1 MKRKNKTMIKR
12 IQKKAQI
19 QSQIFIY
26 VFALLIISL
35 ILFFGVKAI
44 SKFKGDT
51 DKVALGSFVTDLNSK
66 IRSVTSEYDSI
77 QEVNLDLPKQFKQ
90 VCFTDKDTQASE
102 VSIPIIKNYIQD
114 NSKSNVFI
122 LKEQNILEQELK
134 TGEIN
139 VIGPTTS
146 PNFLCVP
153 NINGKLKF
161 MAKGKG
167 KYAEIYSP

>member
-1 MKRKNKTMIKR
+1 ML
-12 IQKKAQI
+12 KKILKKGQI

-51 DKVALGSFVTDLNSK
+51 DKVSLVSFISDLNSE
-66 IRSVTSEYDSI
+66 IRSITSEYDSI
-77 QEVNLDLPKQFKQ
+77 KEVNLDLPKQFKQ
-90 VCFTDKDTQASE
+90 VCFTDKNTQVSE

-114 NSKSNVFI
+114 KSKSNVFI

-139 VIGPTTS
+139 VKGNTTS
-146 PNFLCVP
+146 PHFLCVP

-161 MAKGKG
+161 MAKGQG
-167 KYAEIYSP
+167 KYAEIYSAAP